1 MGHWADKA
9 LPELKERLG
18 ISGEEHDAGLLRYA
32 RQAQSEIELLTGHR
46 FEGASLKLH
55 IDHGGLPF
63 VATLDM
69 QTATFWANSEC
80 WPIAD
85 PIHPE
90 FSNVLQIGRAQP
102 APLHAV
108 ANAEALWVSGAVLAT
123 VQRQGLISM
132 APRLWFLQQ
141 GKTRPAV
148 EFGRELADPERY
160 VQVPVVAGEVGGWW
174 IQVSRRVRLITKDT
188 PDDPGLVEML
198 APPGDGLALV
208 AGEPILIVAR
218 MTAHPSDWAFV
229 ARVWVSQGTVRPPRP
244 WRAESRAVHAHG
256 VPILC
261 LDEQSTPE
269 EVIAQMLLVAY
280 WHGYLEGEQTALI
293 PVSLASAFPRAVA
306 RVRRGT
312 GLAETEAAAALL
324 FERLLR
330 PGFDPTRGAGS
341 IRRYIARHATTLV
354 REHRSAVADS
364 HPWDEFELQE
374 RHYYKLL
381 AKVAQKGLDGRYEVN
396 DATVAKIRD
405 YLDARRRRDAA
416 MELLRGRG
424 FGAAAARKWL
434 QRHDLSEIATAKP
447 RRPREVG

>member
-1 MGHWADKA
+1 
-9 LPELKERLG
+9 
-18 ISGEEHDAGLLRYA
+18 
-32 RQAQSEIELLTGHR
+32 
-46 FEGASLKLH
+46 
-55 IDHGGLPF
+55 
-63 VATLDM
+63 
-69 QTATFWANSEC
+69 
-80 WPIAD
+80 
-85 PIHPE
+85 
-90 FSNVLQIGRAQP
+90 
-102 APLHAV
+102 
-108 ANAEALWVSGAVLAT
+108 
-123 VQRQGLISM
+123 
-132 APRLWFLQQ
+132 
-141 GKTRPAV
+141 
-148 EFGRELADPERY
+148 
-160 VQVPVVAGEVGGWW
+160 
-174 IQVSRRVRLITKDT
+174 
-188 PDDPGLVEML
+188 
-198 APPGDGLALV
+198 
-208 AGEPILIVAR
+208 
-218 MTAHPSDWAFV
+218 
-229 ARVWVSQGTVRPPRP
+229 
-244 WRAESRAVHAHG
+244 VHAHG

-293 PVSLASAFPRAVA
+293 PVSLASAFPRDVA